1 MPQTETLS
9 QAVLAEIRAEM
20 GRQQKSGR
28 AVADAMGVTHIYL
41 SRRLTGKVPL
51 SLADLDRIAA
61 VLSAPAAQ
69 FLPAPSAPAKAP
81 AA

>member
-1 MPQTETLS
+1 MTQTATLS

-28 AVADAMGVTHIYL
+28 AVAEAMGVTHIYL

-51 SLADLDRIAA
+51 TLADLDRIATA
-61 VLSAPAAQ
+61 LSVPATT
-69 FLPAPSAPAKAP
+69 FLPGLRTPAPTA
-81 AA
+81 